1 MQRYFAHKRC
11 CAMTA
16 EVLADAGVQP
26 TGNRLAS
33 WDLYIPS
40 YGGGFST
47 EIADLLPSRSDQWV
61 AGIPGSWRLTN
72 KQMLWIG
79 LCAAYGRQRAAQ
91 LSPESWWLE
100 AARDRAALVEQH
112 REGSHYIL
120 KNPILQ
126 RRTGLRLTQ
135 DLSVLLAGPEQ
146 GYTLAQRLLPEL
158 VLLHRHRFNLRLY
171 LLLTRQ
177 DGRLEFWLHRR
188 GRCVCAP
195 APFSGD
201 LMDAEAVISRSVGSD
216 VLADGLP
223 FSLSEAVHHLP
234 RPQITLARLDTV
246 LCRVLMACRPGLQSA
261 WCLSSNPAYQLL
273 GVDVTISNTGGV
285 RIIEM
290 NAGPDLRP
298 HCSRDHALKYRIVR
312 DLFEHISLL
321 PQTRP
326 SGFRRLDVRAP

>member
-1 MQRYFAHKRC
+1 
-11 CAMTA
+11 MTA
-16 EVLADAGVQP
+16 EVLSDAGVSLTHSP
-26 TGNRLAS
+26 LAS

-40 YGGGFST
+40 YGGGFSA
-47 EIADLLPSRSDQWV
+47 EVADLLPGRSDQWI
-61 AGIPGSWRLTN
+61 AGMPGSWRLTN

-79 LCAAYGRQRAAQ
+79 LCAAYGRQQAAQ

-100 AARDRAALVEQH
+100 AAQDRAALVEQH
-112 REGSHYIL
+112 RDGSHYIL
-120 KNPILQ
+120 KNPLLQ

-158 VLLHRHRFNLRLY
+158 LLLHRHRFNLRLY

-201 LMDAEAVISRSVGSD
+201 LMDVEAVISRSVGSD

-223 FSLSEAVHHLP
+223 FSLSDAVPLLP
-234 RPQITLARLDTV
+234 RPQVTLARLDTV
-246 LCRVLMACRPGLQSA
+246 LGRILTACRPGLQAA
-261 WCLSSNPAYQLL
+261 WSLSSNPAYQLL
-273 GVDVTISNTGGV
+273 GVDVTIGAAGGV
-285 RIIEM
+285 RLIEM
-290 NAGPDLRP
+290 NAGPELRP
-298 HCSRDHALKYRIVR
+298 HCARDHALKYGIVR
-312 DLFEHISLL
+312 DLFEHIRLL

-326 SGFRRLDVRAP
+326 SGFRRLLLRAP